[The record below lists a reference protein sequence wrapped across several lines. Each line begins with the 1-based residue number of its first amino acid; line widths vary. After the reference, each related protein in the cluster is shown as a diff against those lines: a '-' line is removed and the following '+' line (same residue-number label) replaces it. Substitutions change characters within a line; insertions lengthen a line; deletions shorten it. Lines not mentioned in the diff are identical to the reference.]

1 MQYKPS
7 TVIRGLVGAAEARAV
22 CERNTCDEQV
32 RGAAE
37 LLANA
42 VYGRQARAPSGIHL
56 QILAI
61 SIIFS
66 ANLCCVHILLVIC
79 AILHRKNEHLFGRV
93 QFG

>member
-1 MQYKPS
+1 M
-7 TVIRGLVGAAEARAV
+7 RRLVGTGGARAV

>member
-1 MQYKPS
+1 M
-7 TVIRGLVGAAEARAV
+7 RRLVSAGRARAT
-22 CERNTCDEQV
+22 CGQNTCDEQV

>member
-1 MQYKPS
+1 M
-7 TVIRGLVGAAEARAV
+7 RRLVVAGGARAV
-22 CERNTCDEQV
+22 CERNTCDEQA

>member
-1 MQYKPS
+1 M
-7 TVIRGLVGAAEARAV
+7 

-32 RGAAE
+32 HGAAE

-66 ANLCCVHILLVIC
+66 ANLCCVHILLVIY
-79 AILHRKNEHLFGRV
+79 AILHRKNEGSFYGPRFG
-93 QFG
+93 

>member
-1 MQYKPS
+1 M
-7 TVIRGLVGAAEARAV
+7 RELVGAGGARAV
-22 CERNTCDEQV
+22 CERNTCDEQA
-32 RGAAE
+32 RGGAE

>member
-1 MQYKPS
+1 M
-7 TVIRGLVGAAEARAV
+7 RRLVVAGGARAV
-22 CERNTCDEQV
+22 CERNTRDEQA

-56 QILAI
+56 QFLAI
-61 SIIFS
+61 SINFG
-66 ANLCCVHILLVIC
+66 AKLCAVHILLVVFV
-79 AILHRKNEHLFGRV
+79 ILHRKNEHLFGRV

>member
-1 MQYKPS
+1 M
-7 TVIRGLVGAAEARAV
+7 RRLMGADGAQAV
-22 CERNTCDEQV
+22 CGGNAGGEQA
-32 RGAAE
+32 RGDAE
-37 LLANA
+37 LLESTAC
-42 VYGRQARAPSGIHL
+42 GRQARAPSGIHL

-66 ANLCCVHILLVIC
+66 ENLCCVHILLVIC